1 MSLRAAALVAAALV
15 ALLAVPVPVPAPA
28 AAADADRYSTL
39 AGQVDAAAAHPR
51 TELGPAQVSEV
62 RRLRDEGRA
71 LHARGEHRRA
81 AERLA
86 EAATILGLR

>member
-1 MSLRAAALVAAALV
+1 MSLRAAALTAAALV
-15 ALLAVPVPVPAPA
+15 ALLAAPA
-28 AAADADRYSTL
+28 AAVDADADRYSTL

-51 TELGPAQVSEV
+51 TRLGPAQRSEV
-62 RRLRDEGRA
+62 RRLRDEGLA
-71 LHARGEHRRA
+71 LHARGEHRQA

>member
-1 MSLRAAALVAAALV
+1 MSLRAAALTATALA
-15 ALLAVPVPVPAPA
+15 ALLAAPA

-39 AGQVDAAAAHPR
+39 AGQVDAAAADPGKR
-51 TELGPAQVSEV
+51 LGPAQVSEV

-71 LHARGEHRRA
+71 LHARGEHRQA

>member
-1 MSLRAAALVAAALV
+1 MSPRATLAAAALV
-15 ALLAVPVPVPAPA
+15 ALFAAPASAA
-28 AAADADRYSTL
+28 AAADQYSTL

-51 TELGPAQVSEV
+51 TELGPAQDSEV

-71 LHARGEHRRA
+71 LHARGEHRQA

>member
-1 MSLRAAALVAAALV
+1 MSLRAAALAGAALV
-15 ALLAVPVPVPAPA
+15 ALLAAPA
-28 AAADADRYSTL
+28 DAADADRYSTL
-39 AGQVDAAAAHPR
+39 AKQVDAAEADPGKR
-51 TELGPAQVSEV
+51 LGPAQDSEV

-71 LHARGEHRRA
+71 LHARGEHRQA

>member
-1 MSLRAAALVAAALV
+1 MSPRAALAAAALV
-15 ALLAVPVPVPAPA
+15 ALLAAPASA
-28 AAADADRYSTL
+28 AAADQYSTL

-51 TELGPAQVSEV
+51 TRLGPAQVSEV

-71 LHARGEHRRA
+71 LHARGEHRQA

>member
-15 ALLAVPVPVPAPA
+15 ALLAAPA
-28 AAADADRYSTL
+28 AADRYSTL
-39 AGQVDAAAAHPR
+39 AGQVDAAEAKPG
-51 TELGPAQVSEV
+51 TKLGPAQRSEL

-71 LHARGEHRRA
+71 LHARGEHRQA

-86 EAATILGLR
+86 EAAAILGLR

>member
-1 MSLRAAALVAAALV
+1 MSPRAALAAAALIT
-15 ALLAVPVPVPAPA
+15 LLAAPAPA
-28 AAADADRYSTL
+28 PAADADRYTTL

-51 TELGPAQVSEV
+51 TKLGPAQVSEV

-71 LHARGEHRRA
+71 LHARGEHRQA

>member
-1 MSLRAAALVAAALV
+1 MSPRAALAAAALV
-15 ALLAVPVPVPAPA
+15 ALFAAPA
-28 AAADADRYSTL
+28 SAAADRYSTL
-39 AGQVDAAAAHPR
+39 AEQVDAAAAHPR
-51 TELGPAQVSEV
+51 TRLGPAQVSEV

-71 LHARGEHRRA
+71 LHARGEHRQA

>member
-1 MSLRAAALVAAALV
+1 MSLRAAALTAAALV
-15 ALLAVPVPVPAPA
+15 ALLAAPA
-28 AAADADRYSTL
+28 AAVDADADRYSTL
-39 AGQVDAAAAHPR
+39 AGHVDAAEAK
-51 TELGPAQVSEV
+51 TGTKLGPAQRSEL

-86 EAATILGLR
+86 EAAAILGLR

>member
-1 MSLRAAALVAAALV
+1 MSLRAAALTAAALV
-15 ALLAVPVPVPAPA
+15 ALLAAPVPAPA
-28 AAADADRYSTL
+28 ADTDRYSTL
-39 AGQVDAAAAHPR
+39 AGQVDAAEAKTR
-51 TELGPAQVSEV
+51 TRLGPAQDSEV

>member
-15 ALLAVPVPVPAPA
+15 ALLAAPTDA
-28 AAADADRYSTL
+28 ADADADRYSTL
-39 AGQVDAAAAHPR
+39 AGQVDAAEAKPS
-51 TELGPAQVSEV
+51 TGLGPAQHSEV

-71 LHARGEHRRA
+71 LHARGEHRQA

>member
-1 MSLRAAALVAAALV
+1 MSPRAALAAAALVT
-15 ALLAVPVPVPAPA
+15 LLAAPA
-28 AAADADRYSTL
+28 AAADQYSTL

-51 TELGPAQVSEV
+51 TRLGPAQRSEV

-71 LHARGEHRRA
+71 LHAKGEHRQA

-86 EAATILGLR
+86 EAAAILGLS

>member
-15 ALLAVPVPVPAPA
+15 ALLVAPA
-28 AAADADRYSTL
+28 AAADRYSTL
-39 AGQVDAAAAHPR
+39 AEQVDAAAAHPR
-51 TELGPAQVSEV
+51 TRLGPAQVSEV

-71 LHARGEHRRA
+71 LHARGEHRQA